1 MVLAEGSSL
10 SFKPLASLGPSE
22 PLERGEAGRRQFGR
36 RNHIEGTPLNSPDA
50 AKPRVGSAPP
60 AALSSASRL
69 QAASQGADPGA
80 SALARRAAPPLG
92 AGALVA
98 LRSAGPQEAA
108 ERPGNVHPENR
119 VAPFPARPAPRQAA
133 GRSRALERVAAAPP
147 GESAGSGQGNGQGSG
162 PLGHRG
168 RDSVSGGQGRK
179 IAVRCADTGGQAAP
193 HPVPQ
198 VTSQTK
204 GTKQE
209 SLGRTGRRAPIEWS
223 RFGVAVAPRTAAEPT
238 GLQQPWPR
246 APGSP
251 RLPLVFLFFILMLLN
266 YENPSC
272 SSPTSQDAAVRG
284 S

>member
-1 MVLAEGSSL
+1 M
-10 SFKPLASLGPSE
+10 
-22 PLERGEAGRRQFGR
+22 
-36 RNHIEGTPLNSPDA
+36 
-50 AKPRVGSAPP
+50 
-60 AALSSASRL
+60 
-69 QAASQGADPGA
+69 
-80 SALARRAAPPLG
+80 
-92 AGALVA
+92 
-98 LRSAGPQEAA
+98 
-108 ERPGNVHPENR
+108 
-119 VAPFPARPAPRQAA
+119 
-133 GRSRALERVAAAPP
+133 
-147 GESAGSGQGNGQGSG
+147 
-162 PLGHRG
+162 
-168 RDSVSGGQGRK
+168 
-179 IAVRCADTGGQAAP
+179 RCADTGGQAAP

-251 RLPLVFLFFILMLLN
+251 RSPLVFLFFILMLLN

-272 SSPTSQDAAVRG
+272 SSPTGQDAAVRG